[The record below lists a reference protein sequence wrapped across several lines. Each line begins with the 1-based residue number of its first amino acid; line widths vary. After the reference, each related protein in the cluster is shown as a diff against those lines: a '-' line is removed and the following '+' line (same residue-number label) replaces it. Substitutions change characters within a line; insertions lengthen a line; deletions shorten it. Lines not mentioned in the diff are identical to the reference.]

1 MNRSEDI
8 KMLILDSVIVALRE
22 DLGSGDITTNS
33 IVPFRAKAAAKLTA
47 KESGVIC
54 GLSIARLIFQSLDKN
69 IVFSAKVKDGGF
81 VRKGAV
87 IATVKGSARAI
98 LTGER
103 TALNFLQR
111 LSGISTLTKRFVKAA
126 GNKIKILDTRK
137 TTPGL
142 RVLEKYAVKMGG
154 GHNHRI
160 GLFDAVLV
168 KDNHIAVA
176 GGLKNAVRE
185 AGKCGPVEVEAEN
198 MRQVAEAIDS
208 GVSRILLD
216 NMSVLNVRKAVR
228 SIKRSM
234 KKIEIEISGGT
245 TLSNIRAYARTGADY
260 ISVGALT
267 HSAPAL
273 DISLKVV

>member
-1 MNRSEDI
+1 
-8 KMLILDSVIVALRE
+8 
-22 DLGSGDITTNS
+22 
-33 IVPFRAKAAAKLTA
+33 LTA